1 MIIGIG
7 ADFWS
12 CLCWV
17 GILSLGLFRL
27 WISGECDGWVLP
39 IFLAY
44 SAAGIWNNL
53 GKEGE
58 RRRSLRS
65 HGNEVK
71 KEREMSWHSW
81 GWDGGWGEWLD
92 LNCSRRGVGLPSAYL
107 LPWETWSLHLDSGQ
121 SNKCVEEGQKGRAV
135 GSTEDGIRGQGRLP
149 STHGCPA
156 TELGMRMLVF
166 VFQSWWLK
174 WGPLWMLVRSRI
186 AKLYLHWTSPL
197 RWPMAVDIPNLP
209 PGNLLH
215 PQPLNKYF

>member
-81 GWDGGWGEWLD
+81 GWDGGWGEGLD

-107 LPWETWSLHLDSGQ
+107 LPWETWSLHWDRGQ
-121 SNKCVEEGQKGRAV
+121 SNKCVEELWRKSCEIHRRWDQGAGKAAIHLRVSCYRAGDENV
-135 GSTEDGIRGQGRLP
+135 GLCFSKLMIK
-149 STHGCPA
+149 
-156 TELGMRMLVF
+156 MRT
-166 VFQSWWLK
+166 
-174 WGPLWMLVRSRI
+174 LWMLVRSRI